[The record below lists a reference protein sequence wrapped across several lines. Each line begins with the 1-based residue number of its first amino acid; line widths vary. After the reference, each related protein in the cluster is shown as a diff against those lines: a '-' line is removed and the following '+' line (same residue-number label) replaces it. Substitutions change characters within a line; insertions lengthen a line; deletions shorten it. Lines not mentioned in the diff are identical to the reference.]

1 MTSTIQGS
9 GTPAVPTPSATP
21 PKASGSGGVP
31 AVTAAEAR
39 EALSAP
45 RAVDGSILEK
55 RIALIDLVDLES
67 FREVMQSFADLYR
80 VGVKVF
86 DAAGNKLVDLRVG
99 NAAFCGYLWEFGGT
113 RQACTRIVTGL
124 KNDAF
129 EIEDGVEVPRVVD
142 CFSGLRYVVVPVMYE
157 GDVMGRM
164 IFGPYMPHVMPGPS
178 EEIYQIEG
186 RVERRKVDRLVETVR
201 RAPDDLVSKVLAQM
215 QKVVEVILHTSFR
228 QILTSQMHIESVTS
242 SYHELQE
249 KNRTLHEQNDKL
261 QELDK
266 LKSNFLATVSH
277 ELRTPLTSVIGYSE
291 MLLEGLAGG
300 MNDEQRDYVKTIM
313 DKGESLLALITQ
325 ILDLSRIESGNLRLT
340 VGDFDPQP
348 VMKAATTSVIPQCNK
363 KHITLNI
370 ELANGLPWL
379 KGDRDKIGQVVVNL
393 LGNAVKFTPN
403 NGSIKLIAEPWTGQ
417 RPGKGRDNADHAGS
431 LFDLREENFLRIVV
445 EDSGVGI
452 PQDKLDKVFER
463 FFQVDNS
470 STREYGGTGL
480 GLSIVKS
487 FVDAH
492 KGEIFVESVVGKGS
506 RFTVLLPLP

>member
-1 MTSTIQGS
+1 MTTTATAPGS
-9 GTPAVPTPSATP
+9 SAAAKNGGP
-21 PKASGSGGVP
+21 GS
-31 AVTAAEAR
+31 AD
-39 EALSAP
+39 ALTQ
-45 RAVDGSILEK
+45 RAVDGSILDK
-55 RIALIDLVDLES
+55 RVALVDLVDLES
-67 FREVMQSFADLYR
+67 FKEVMQSFADLYR

-129 EIEDGVEVPRVVD
+129 DVDDDGVEIPRVVD
-142 CFSGLRYVVVPVMYE
+142 CFSGLRYVVVPIMYE
-157 GDVMGRM
+157 SDVMGRM
-164 IFGPYMPHVMPGPS
+164 IFGPYMPHSMPGPS
-178 EEIYQIEG
+178 EEIYQIES
-186 RVERRKVDRLVETVR
+186 RIERRNVDRLVEEVR
-201 RAPDDLVSKVLAQM
+201 RAPDDLVSKILAQM

-249 KNRTLHEQNDKL
+249 KNRTLHEANDRL

-300 MNDEQRDYVKTIM
+300 MNEEQRDYVKTIM

-325 ILDLSRIESGNLRLT
+325 ILDLSRIESGNMRFT
-340 VGDFDPQP
+340 MTDFDPLP
-348 VMKAATTSVIPQCNK
+348 VVRAATTSIVPQCHK
-363 KHITLNI
+363 KQITFVV
-370 ELANGLPWL
+370 EVPSALPFL
-379 KGDRDKIGQVVVNL
+379 KGDREKVGQVVVNL

-403 NGSIKLIAEPWTGQ
+403 NGSIKLVVDSWSGP
-417 RPGKGRDNADHAGS
+417 RPGKHRVVGSAGS
-431 LFDLREENFLRIVV
+431 LFDLPDENFLRIVV
-445 EDSGVGI
+445 DDTGVGI
-452 PQDKLDKVFER
+452 ASDKLERVFER

-492 KGEIFVESVVGKGS
+492 KGEIFVESTVGKGS
-506 RFTVLLPLP
+506 RFTVLFPLP